1 MKRTELKRKDIIEAA
16 VEEFSTHGF
25 EGARTAQ
32 IAKSAAVSTRT
43 LFKHFPSKEALFDHM
58 VDIVIDQTGAISSA
72 PYDPSLPVRDQLIA
86 ALRDYISAI
95 TDEAY
100 MRLNRMV
107 MSEYLRDQA
116 LAHRIFAHA
125 EMNTNPVRGIIEA
138 AIAANVLDDVDPQYA
153 TDLLSGPAIRLFF
166 WPQFLVG
173 AEVSQ
178 DTQTVYEDSVD
189 MFLARFGNKA
199 T

>member
-1 MKRTELKRKDIIEAA
+1 MKRTELKRKDILEAA

-43 LFKHFPSKEALFDHM
+43 LFNHFPTKEALFDHM
-58 VDIVIDQTGAISSA
+58 VDIVIEQTGAITSA
-72 PYDPSLPVRDQLIA
+72 PYDPSRPIRDQLIKS
-86 ALRDYISAI
+86 LQDYIAAI

-107 MSEYLRDQA
+107 MSEYLRDQE

-138 AIAANVLDDVDPQYA
+138 AIADKLIDDVDPHYA
-153 TDLLSGPAIRLFF
+153 TDMLSGPAIRLFF

-178 DTQTVYEDSVD
+178 DAQTVYEDSVD
-189 MFLARFGNKA
+189 MFLARFGR
-199 T
+199 